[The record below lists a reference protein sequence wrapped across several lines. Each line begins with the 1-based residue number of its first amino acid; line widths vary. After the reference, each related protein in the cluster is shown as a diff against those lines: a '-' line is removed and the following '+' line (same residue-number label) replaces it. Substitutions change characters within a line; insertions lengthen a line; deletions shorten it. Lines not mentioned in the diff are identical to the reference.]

1 MPGHD
6 NNIYFQLALI
16 FPECRSGETVANL
29 RYRIRDERR
38 LCALDRSLKG
48 KSIDRSGES
57 VRLSRVKKKNK
68 NKNSRA
74 IGNGLEG
81 EGRRK
86 EKEEGGRKKTTEG
99 TARIPYKPYMLSWVS
114 TSEEYDGG
122 DVSLNI

>member
-1 MPGHD
+1 M
-6 NNIYFQLALI
+6 
-16 FPECRSGETVANL
+16 
-29 RYRIRDERR
+29 
-38 LCALDRSLKG
+38 CALDRSLKG
-48 KSIDRSGES
+48 KSIVRSGES